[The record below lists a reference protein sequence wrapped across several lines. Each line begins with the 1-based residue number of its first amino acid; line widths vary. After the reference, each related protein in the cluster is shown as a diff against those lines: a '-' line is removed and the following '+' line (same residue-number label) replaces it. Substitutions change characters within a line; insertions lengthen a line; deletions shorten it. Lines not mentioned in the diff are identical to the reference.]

1 MECVCS
7 LTSTDTLF
15 RASYVDMYAYI
26 GRKVT
31 II

>member
-7 LTSTDTLF
+7 LMSADTSF

-26 GRKVT
+26 GCKVT